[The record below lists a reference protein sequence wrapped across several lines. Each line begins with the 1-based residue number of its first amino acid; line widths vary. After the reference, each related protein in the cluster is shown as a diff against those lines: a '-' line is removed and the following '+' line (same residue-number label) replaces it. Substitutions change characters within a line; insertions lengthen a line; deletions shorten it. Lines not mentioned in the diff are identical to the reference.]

1 MALICDT
8 SGVYALYDSD
18 DAEHAAVTAVVE
30 SEPGPLLIPVIVL
43 PRPLIIWD

>member
-18 DAEHAAVTAVVE
+18 DAQHEATAGLILSSSRPMRTDR
-30 SEPGPLLIPVIVL
+30 SEE
-43 PRPLIIWD
+43 

>member
-18 DAEHAAVTAVVE
+18 DAEHEATAQPIKVK
-30 SEPGPLLIPVIVL
+30 PGPLLLPVIQVAGFTVL
-43 PRPLIIWD
+43 F